1 MSIELYNS
9 TSFKISNL
17 IAKNY
22 STSFGF
28 AMNLFNSELKD
39 SIAAIYG
46 YVRLADEIV
55 DTFHDQDKKYL
66 LDELR
71 KDTFTALQNGISINP
86 VLNSFQFTVNRYM
99 IPHVY
104 ITEFLDSMEMDI
116 SYSYYDRSKYDKYIH
131 GSAEVVG
138 LMCLKIFC
146 HNNNTLFESL
156 EIPAKSLG
164 SAFQKVNFLR
174 DIKSDLSERGRIYIP
189 GADNEKELN
198 DENKIFL
205 ETEVENEFKAALSGI
220 KKLPKN
226 SMLGVYT
233 AYMYYNILLKKIKK
247 MNMDDLKSGRVRIS
261 NFTKFILLV
270 KSAVKVR
277 TLNAA

>member
-1 MSIELYNS
+1 
-9 TSFKISNL
+9 
-17 IAKNY
+17 
-22 STSFGF
+22 
-28 AMNLFNSELKD
+28 
-39 SIAAIYG
+39 
-46 YVRLADEIV
+46 
-55 DTFHDQDKKYL
+55 
-66 LDELR
+66 
-71 KDTFTALQNGISINP
+71 
-86 VLNSFQFTVNRYM
+86 
-99 IPHVY
+99 
-104 ITEFLDSMEMDI
+104 
-116 SYSYYDRSKYDKYIH
+116 
-131 GSAEVVG
+131 
-138 LMCLKIFC
+138 
-146 HNNNTLFESL
+146 
-156 EIPAKSLG
+156 
-164 SAFQKVNFLR
+164 QKVNFLR

-247 MNMDDLKSGRVRIS
+247 MNMNDLRSGRVRIS

>member
-146 HNNNTLFESL
+146 HNNITLFESL
-156 EIPAKSLG
+156 EI
-164 SAFQKVNFLR
+164 LR

-247 MNMDDLKSGRVRIS
+247 MDMNDLKSGRVRIS